1 MELKAR
7 AHRVRWSRG
16 SGSVSLGVPL
26 GEGPKSPAP
35 AVSAPRPKGLRGKLT
50 HYRSRLGKVSR
61 VIVAHNPVGP
71 ADDPSTSDV
80 LAQVELVAGALAEF
94 GVAVTRLAIADW
106 RIWED
111 LQRLAAQGHGGPG
124 GAGSRGT
131 AAPAALAPGT
141 VVFNLVEA
149 PPGMPG
155 VHPATAAALELLGL
169 PFSGSSA
176 AALWLSTDKLA
187 TRALLAAEGVPVPPG
202 GRLDH
207 LGDPGPCGAEV
218 LDRVPPPW
226 ILKPAYEDASLGL
239 DGDAVC
245 ATRAAALARAAEL
258 LRRFPGQPLVVERYL
273 PGRELN
279 VSLLAAPRR
288 DQRDPRHPRHPP
300 MVLPVAEIEF
310 VDYPPGMPRIVGY
323 EAKWQPESFAYTHTV
338 RRFPR
343 EAAAA
348 PLLAEA
354 RRLALAAWHACGL
367 SGYGRVDLR
376 LDERGVPHVLEVN
389 ANPCLAADAGFMA
402 AAEQAGLTAAEVIS
416 RILADAVSRHRG
428 DRREPIDSLARVDR
442 RDRLARVDRRQEA
455 PAPSLPLA
463 GGVAFQRTS

>member
-1 MELKAR
+1 MELKAPR
-7 AHRVRWSRG
+7 AHRHR
-16 SGSVSLGVPL
+16 
-26 GEGPKSPAP
+26 SPP
-35 AVSAPRPKGLRGKLT
+35 WP
-50 HYRSRLGKVSR
+50 RLGR
-61 VIVAHNPVGP
+61 VGRVPRVVVAHNPVGP

-80 LAQVELVAGALAEF
+80 LAQVELVAGALAEL
-94 GVAVTRLAIADW
+94 GIAATRLGVTEW

-111 LQRLAAQGHGGPG
+111 LQRLAAQGPGGPG
-124 GAGSRGT
+124 TRRAAG
-131 AAPAALAPGT
+131 PAALAPGT

-202 GRLDH
+202 GRLDR
-207 LGDPGPCGAEV
+207 LGDPRGDGCDGAEV

-226 ILKPAYEDASLGL
+226 ILKPACEDASLGL

-288 DQRDPRHPRHPP
+288 DQRGQRGEQRDPGLERQAPT
-300 MVLPVAEIEF
+300 VLPVAEIEF
-310 VDYPPGMPRIVGY
+310 EDYPPGMARIVGY
-323 EAKWQPESFAYTHTV
+323 EAKWQPDSFAYTHTV
-338 RRFPR
+338 RRFPS
-343 EAAAA
+343 EAADG
-348 PLLAEA
+348 PLLGEA
-354 RRLALAAWHACGL
+354 RRLALAAWRACGL

-376 LDERGVPHVLEVN
+376 LDEHGVPHVLEVN

-402 AAEQAGLTAAEVIS
+402 AAEQAGLSAAEVIWC
-416 RILADAVSRHRG
+416 ILADAVARHRADRA
-428 DRREPIDSLARVDR
+428 DRRERVE
-442 RDRLARVDRRQEA
+442 RLDRRQPA
-455 PAPSLPLA
+455 PAHALPLA
-463 GGVAFQRTS
+463 GGVAS

>member
-1 MELKAR
+1 MELKGR
-7 AHRVRWSRG
+7 AHR
-16 SGSVSLGVPL
+16 
-26 GEGPKSPAP
+26 PAP
-35 AVSAPRPKGLRGKLT
+35 WT
-50 HYRSRLGKVSR
+50 RLGKVSR

-80 LAQVELVAGALAEF
+80 LAQVELVTGALGGL
-94 GVAVTRLAIADW
+94 GVAVTRLGVADW

-111 LQRLAAQGHGGPG
+111 LQRLATHGPGGPG
-124 GAGSRGT
+124 TLGT
-131 AAPAALAPGT
+131 AGPAALAPGT

-155 VHPATAAALELLGL
+155 VHPATAAALELLGI

-207 LGDPGPCGAEV
+207 LGDPCGHGRGGVEV
-218 LDRVPPPW
+218 FDRVPPPW

-239 DGDAVC
+239 DGAAVC

-279 VSLLAAPRR
+279 VSLLAAP
-288 DQRDPRHPRHPP
+288 QGAPRHPP

-354 RRLALAAWHACGL
+354 RRLALAAWRACGL

-416 RILADAVSRHRG
+416 RILTDAVARH
-428 DRREPIDSLARVDR
+428 RVDR
-442 RDRLARVDRRQEA
+442 HARIDRIDRIDRPDRRQAAPPSAHRAALVPLPESGETGQAAEA
-455 PAPSLPLA
+455 AAGPRGSRTARPSSRRLRA
-463 GGVAFQRTS
+463 VS

>member
-1 MELKAR
+1 MELKVR
-7 AHRVRWSRG
+7 AHRAAWSR
-16 SGSVSLGVPL
+16 P
-26 GEGPKSPAP
+26 
-35 AVSAPRPKGLRGKLT
+35 
-50 HYRSRLGKVSR
+50 GKVAR

-80 LAQVELVAGALAEF
+80 LAQVELVAGALDELGIA
-94 GVAVTRLAIADW
+94 ATRLGVADW

-111 LQRLAAQGHGGPG
+111 LQRLGAAQGRGGPG
-124 GAGSRGT
+124 GPGSRGT
-131 AAPAALAPGT
+131 AGPAALAPGT

-155 VHPATAAALELLGL
+155 VHPATAAALELLDL

-207 LGDPGPCGAEV
+207 LGDPGPGGAEV

-245 ATRAAALARAAEL
+245 ATRETALARAAEL

-279 VSLLAAPRR
+279 VSLLAAPPP
-288 DQRDPRHPRHPP
+288 DQRDPRDQPHPP

-310 VDYPPGMPRIVGY
+310 EDYPPGMPRIVGY

-343 EAAAA
+343 EAAEA

-354 RRLALAAWHACGL
+354 RRLALAAWRACGL

-376 LDERGVPHVLEVN
+376 LDEHGVPHVLEVN

-402 AAEQAGLTAAEVIS
+402 AAEEAGLTAAEVIS
-416 RILADAVSRHRG
+416 RILADAVARHRG
-428 DRREPIDSLARVDR
+428 DRRERVDR
-442 RDRLARVDRRQEA
+442 RDRVDHLERVDRADRRERRQAA

>member
-1 MELKAR
+1 MELKRR
-7 AHRVRWSRG
+7 AHRPPPWPR
-16 SGSVSLGVPL
+16 L
-26 GEGPKSPAP
+26 GE
-35 AVSAPRPKGLRGKLT
+35 
-50 HYRSRLGKVSR
+50 VSR

-80 LAQVELVAGALAEF
+80 LAQVELVAGALAEL
-94 GVAVTRLAIADW
+94 GVAVSRLAVADW

-111 LQRLAAQGHGGPG
+111 LQGLGTTQGLGSPRILGK
-124 GAGSRGT
+124 AGR
-131 AAPAALAPGT
+131 PALDPGT

-155 VHPATAAALELLGL
+155 VHPATAAVLELLGL

-187 TRALLAAEGVPVPPG
+187 TRALLAAEGLPVPPG
-202 GRLDH
+202 GWLDG
-207 LGDPGPCGAEV
+207 LGGPGGAEV

-245 ATRAAALARAAEL
+245 ATREAALARAAAL

-279 VSLLAAPRR
+279 VSLLAAPAPR
-288 DQRDPRHPRHPP
+288 DTRLDPADDPRHPRHPP
-300 MVLPVAEIEF
+300 MVLPVTEIEF

-338 RRFPR
+338 RRFPG

-348 PLLAEA
+348 PLLEQA
-354 RRLALAAWHACGL
+354 RRLALAAWRACGL

-402 AAEQAGLTAAEVIS
+402 AAEQAGLTAADVIS
-416 RILADAVSRHRG
+416 RILADAVARHGHHRRHR
-428 DRREPIDSLARVDR
+428 RH
-442 RDRLARVDRRQEA
+442 RLDRRQAALARPTEMVPLPETAETVETVGAAEA
-455 PAPSLPLA
+455 AGLPGNRARRSSSRRLRA
-463 GGVAFQRTS
+463 VS

>member
-1 MELKAR
+1 MELKGR
-7 AHRVRWSRG
+7 AHRSAWTR
-16 SGSVSLGVPL
+16 
-26 GEGPKSPAP
+26 PA
-35 AVSAPRPKGLRGKLT
+35 GI
-50 HYRSRLGKVSR
+50 SR
-61 VIVAHNPVGP
+61 VVVAHNPVGP
-71 ADDPSTSDV
+71 VDDPSTSDV
-80 LAQVELVAGALAEF
+80 LAQVELVAGALAEL
-94 GVAVTRLAIADW
+94 GVAATRLPVAGW

-111 LQRLAAQGHGGPG
+111 LQGLETAPGLGTSGTLAAAGPP
-124 GAGSRGT
+124 GS
-131 AAPAALAPGT
+131 APGT

-155 VHPATAAALELLGL
+155 VHPGTAAALELLEL

-176 AALWLSTDKLA
+176 AAIWLSTDKLA
-187 TRALLAAEGVPVPPG
+187 TRALLAAEGLPVPPG
-202 GRLDH
+202 GRLEDL
-207 LGDPGPCGAEV
+207 LGGAAV
-218 LDRVPPPW
+218 FDRVPPPW

-279 VSLLAAPRR
+279 VSLLAVPAGAVT
-288 DQRDPRHPRHPP
+288 
-300 MVLPVAEIEF
+300 VLPVAEIEF

-338 RRFPR
+338 RRFPS

-354 RRLALAAWHACGL
+354 RSLALAAWRACGL

-416 RILADAVSRHRG
+416 RILEDALARHRG
-428 DRREPIDSLARVDR
+428 HRLDGGQRLDGRQRQDR
-442 RDRLARVDRRQEA
+442 RDRLAARRLRA
-455 PAPSLPLA
+455 VS
-463 GGVAFQRTS
+463 

>member
-1 MELKAR
+1 MELKAPR
-7 AHRVRWSRG
+7 AHRHR
-16 SGSVSLGVPL
+16 
-26 GEGPKSPAP
+26 SPP
-35 AVSAPRPKGLRGKLT
+35 WT
-50 HYRSRLGKVSR
+50 RLGKVAR
-61 VIVAHNPVGP
+61 VVVAHNPVGP

-80 LAQVELVAGALAEF
+80 LAQVELVTGALAELGIAATRL
-94 GVAVTRLAIADW
+94 GVAGW

-111 LQRLAAQGHGGPG
+111 LGRLAAQGPGGPG
-124 GAGSRGT
+124 GPGSRGT
-131 AAPAALAPGT
+131 AGPAGLAPGT

-207 LGDPGPCGAEV
+207 LGDPRGNGHDGAAV

-226 ILKPAYEDASLGL
+226 ILKPACEDASLGL

-279 VSLLAAPRR
+279 VSLLAAPPREHR
-288 DQRDPRHPRHPP
+288 DQREQRDPRPERQPP

-310 VDYPPGMPRIVGY
+310 EDYPPGMPRIVGY
-323 EAKWQPESFAYTHTV
+323 EAKWQPDSFAYTHTV
-338 RRFPR
+338 RRFPS
-343 EAAAA
+343 EDADG
-348 PLLAEA
+348 PLLGEA
-354 RRLALAAWHACGL
+354 RRLALAAWRACGL

-402 AAEQAGLTAAEVIS
+402 AAGQAGLSAAEVIS
-416 RILADAVSRHRG
+416 RILTDAVARHRAE
-428 DRREPIDSLARVDR
+428 RREQADRAERREQADPAERVE
-442 RDRLARVDRRQEA
+442 RLDRRQ
-455 PAPSLPLA
+455 PAAAQALPLA
-463 GGVAFQRTS
+463 GGVAS

>member
-1 MELKAR
+1 MGPVELKSR
-7 AHRVRWSRG
+7 AHRS
-16 SGSVSLGVPL
+16 
-26 GEGPKSPAP
+26 SPW
-35 AVSAPRPKGLRGKLT
+35 T
-50 HYRSRLGKVSR
+50 RLGKVAR
-61 VIVAHNPVGP
+61 VVVAHNPVGP

-80 LAQVELVAGALAEF
+80 LAQVELVAGALAEL
-94 GVAVTRLAIADW
+94 GIASTRLGVADW

-111 LQRLAAQGHGGPG
+111 LQRLGAAQGRGGPG
-124 GAGSRGT
+124 GPGGRGT
-131 AAPAALAPGT
+131 AGPAGLAPGT

-155 VHPATAAALELLGL
+155 LHPATAAALELLGL

-187 TRALLAAEGVPVPPG
+187 TRALLAAEGVPVAPG

-207 LGDPGPCGAEV
+207 LGDPGACGAAV

-226 ILKPAYEDASLGL
+226 ILKPACEDASLGL

-279 VSLLAAPRR
+279 VSLLAAPPC
-288 DQRDPRHPRHPP
+288 DPRDPRDPSHQRQPP

-310 VDYPPGMPRIVGY
+310 EDYPPGMARIVGY

-338 RRFPR
+338 RRFPS
-343 EAAAA
+343 EAGEA

-354 RRLALAAWHACGL
+354 RRLALAAWRACGL

-376 LDERGVPHVLEVN
+376 LDEHGVPHVLEVN

-402 AAEQAGLTAAEVIS
+402 AAGEAGLSAAEVIS
-416 RILADAVSRHRG
+416 RILADAVARHGADCRE
-428 DRREPIDSLARVDR
+428 RRERTERRERAERRELTERRERVAQVDGLDR
-442 RDRLARVDRRQEA
+442 GLPA
-455 PAPSLPLA
+455 PAHPLPLA
-463 GGVAFQRTS
+463 GGVAS

>member
-1 MELKAR
+1 MELKGR
-7 AHRVRWSRG
+7 AHRSAWTR
-16 SGSVSLGVPL
+16 
-26 GEGPKSPAP
+26 PA
-35 AVSAPRPKGLRGKLT
+35 G
-50 HYRSRLGKVSR
+50 VSR
-61 VIVAHNPVGP
+61 VVVAHNPVGP

-80 LAQVELVAGALAEF
+80 LAQVELVAGALAEL
-94 GVAVTRLAIADW
+94 GVAATRLPVAGW

-111 LQRLAAQGHGGPG
+111 LQSVGAAPGLGASGALAA
-124 GAGSRGT
+124 
-131 AAPAALAPGT
+131 AAPPGLAPGT

-155 VHPATAAALELLGL
+155 VHPATAAALELLEL

-187 TRALLAAEGVPVPPG
+187 TRALLAAEGLPVPSG
-202 GRLDH
+202 GRLED
-207 LGDPGPCGAEV
+207 LPDGAAV
-218 LDRVPPPW
+218 FDRVPPPW

-279 VSLLAAPRR
+279 VSLLAAPAGAVT
-288 DQRDPRHPRHPP
+288 
-300 MVLPVAEIEF
+300 VLPVAEIEF

-338 RRFPR
+338 RRFPG
-343 EAAAA
+343 EAEAA

-354 RRLALAAWHACGL
+354 RRLALAAWRACGL

-416 RILADAVSRHRG
+416 RILEDALARHRG
-428 DRREPIDSLARVDR
+428 HRLDGGRGQRLDGRPRQDRP
-442 RDRLARVDRRQEA
+442 DRLVARRLRAV
-455 PAPSLPLA
+455 S
-463 GGVAFQRTS
+463 

>member
-1 MELKAR
+1 M
-7 AHRVRWSRG
+7 
-16 SGSVSLGVPL
+16 
-26 GEGPKSPAP
+26 
-35 AVSAPRPKGLRGKLT
+35 
-50 HYRSRLGKVSR
+50 
-61 VIVAHNPVGP
+61 
-71 ADDPSTSDV
+71 
-80 LAQVELVAGALAEF
+80 
-94 GVAVTRLAIADW
+94 
-106 RIWED
+106 
-111 LQRLAAQGHGGPG
+111 
-124 GAGSRGT
+124 
-131 AAPAALAPGT
+131 
-141 VVFNLVEA
+141 FNLVEA

-202 GRLDH
+202 GRLDR
-207 LGDPGPCGAEV
+207 LGNPSGNGRDGGDDRHAGHGLGGAEV

-245 ATRAAALARAAEL
+245 ATREAALARATEL

-288 DQRDPRHPRHPP
+288 DQRDQRDPRDQPHPP

-310 VDYPPGMPRIVGY
+310 EDYPPGMPRIVGY

-343 EAAAA
+343 EAAEA

-376 LDERGVPHVLEVN
+376 LDEHGVPHVLEVN

-402 AAEQAGLTAAEVIS
+402 AAEEAGLTAAEVIS
-416 RILADAVSRHRG
+416 RILADAVARHRG
-428 DRREPIDSLARVDR
+428 DRRERVIRRERVDHLARVDR
-442 RDRLARVDRRQEA
+442 RERRQA
-455 PAPSLPLA
+455 DPAPSLPLA
-463 GGVAFQRTS
+463 GGAPL

>member
-1 MELKAR
+1 MELKGR
-7 AHRVRWSRG
+7 AHR
-16 SGSVSLGVPL
+16 
-26 GEGPKSPAP
+26 SPWTRP
-35 AVSAPRPKGLRGKLT
+35 AE
-50 HYRSRLGKVSR
+50 VSR
-61 VIVAHNPVGP
+61 VVVAHNPVGP

-80 LAQVELVAGALAEF
+80 LAQVELVAGALAEL
-94 GVAVTRLAIADW
+94 GVAATRLPVAGW

-111 LQRLAAQGHGGPG
+111 LQGLGTARSPGGPG
-124 GAGSRGT
+124 TLAAAGPPG
-131 AAPAALAPGT
+131 LAPGT

-155 VHPATAAALELLGL
+155 VHPATAAALELLEL

-187 TRALLAAEGVPVPPG
+187 TRALLAAEGLPVPPG
-202 GRLDH
+202 GRLED
-207 LGDPGPCGAEV
+207 LPGGAAV
-218 LDRVPPPW
+218 FDRVPPPW

-258 LRRFPGQPLVVERYL
+258 LRRFPGQPLVVEHYL

-279 VSLLAAPRR
+279 VSLLAAPAGALPESAGGERR
-288 DQRDPRHPRHPP
+288 EPGEARHPRHPP
-300 MVLPVAEIEF
+300 VVLPVAEIEF

-338 RRFPR
+338 RRFPD

-354 RRLALAAWHACGL
+354 RRLALAAWRACGL

-402 AAEQAGLTAAEVIS
+402 AAEQAGLTAAEVVS
-416 RILADAVSRHRG
+416 RILEDAVARHRG
-428 DRREPIDSLARVDR
+428 HRLDGGQRLDGRPRLERP
-442 RDRLARVDRRQEA
+442 DRLAARRLRA
-455 PAPSLPLA
+455 VS
-463 GGVAFQRTS
+463 

>member
-1 MELKAR
+1 MELKRR
-7 AHRVRWSRG
+7 AHRSR
-16 SGSVSLGVPL
+16 PWT
-26 GEGPKSPAP
+26 
-35 AVSAPRPKGLRGKLT
+35 RPGKAA
-50 HYRSRLGKVSR
+50 R

-80 LAQVELVAGALAEF
+80 LAQVELVAGALAEL
-94 GVAVTRLAIADW
+94 GVAVTRLGIADW

-111 LQRLAAQGHGGPG
+111 LQRLAARRP
-124 GAGSRGT
+124 AGRASLGT
-131 AAPAALAPGT
+131 AGPAALAPGT

-155 VHPATAAALELLGL
+155 VHPATAAALELLDV

-202 GRLDH
+202 GRLEH
-207 LGDPGPCGAEV
+207 LGETGPGGTEV
-218 LDRVPPPW
+218 FDRVPPPW
-226 ILKPAYEDASLGL
+226 ILKPACEDASLGL

-279 VSLLAAPRR
+279 VSLLAAPQGAPHERR
-288 DQRDPRHPRHPP
+288 QPP

-323 EAKWQPESFAYTHTV
+323 EAKWQPGSFAYTHTV
-338 RRFPR
+338 RSFPSG
-343 EAAAA
+343 AAAA

-354 RRLALAAWHACGL
+354 RRLALAAWGVCGL

-402 AAEQAGLTAAEVIS
+402 AAEQAGLTAAEVVS
-416 RILADAVSRHRG
+416 RILADAVARHG
-428 DRREPIDSLARVDR
+428 ADRAARVDR
-442 RDRLARVDRRQEA
+442 PEQPERLDREPAA
-455 PAPSLPLA
+455 PTPPLPIA
-463 GGVAFQRTS
+463 GGAAF